1 MRFYSIIP
9 WTVIVILFK
18 HLECARILGIFTM
31 PGISHNILTSKLM
44 RALVV
49 AGHDVTM
56 ISPFPMTDVPKN
68 GTLNDIVLE
77 GFFNKM
83 HSKLKLFHINSIS
96 YFC

>member
-1 MRFYSIIP
+1 MRFYSIVP
-9 WTVIVILFK
+9 LTVIVILFK
-18 HLECARILGIFTM
+18 RSECAKILGIFTM

-56 ISPFPMTDVPKN
+56 ISPFPMRDVPKN

-77 GFFNKM
+77 GFFNKR
-83 HSKLKLFHINSIS
+83 HCKLKLFQFNSIS